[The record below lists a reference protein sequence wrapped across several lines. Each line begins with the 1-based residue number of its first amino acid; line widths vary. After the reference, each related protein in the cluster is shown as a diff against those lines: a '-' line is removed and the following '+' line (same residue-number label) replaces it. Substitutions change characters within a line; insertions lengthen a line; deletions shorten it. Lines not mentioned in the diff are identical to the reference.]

1 MNVDLKKIEKFIN
14 DLGQNM
20 RTHFKDFDLKNME
33 KNLKGIEF
41 GTHGEQPMVPAFYG
55 PEYNMISIK
64 EDISKFNYTEEELKY
79 MISHEFSHM
88 ASTRN
93 AKSMFGLRS
102 GLQRG
107 GGFFMK
113 NVAITEGLTEYV
125 TREVTGLNID
135 MAYTFERKCAE
146 ALITILG
153 DEFLQ
158 SYFDADSKSL
168 YKYTN
173 SLGISKKEM
182 NELFDDMDNS
192 LLWRNKSIKDM
203 NNNIMPSKN
212 NEYIS
217 NIEKKLV
224 DIAARVG
231 LRRNNDKES
240 IANMIHDIQKQF
252 IPLNLEFSK
261 EDGNEE
267 QFLSKYSNGLEDAF
281 LYAKKMEDDI
291 REGRITSEEQIMPK
305 KKSFFKRKQE
315 TLSLHSAPNQD
326 KVNKPNK
333 WKADIKFEHNINNNV
348 TEINQE
354 NIQGDIKNKNHDNDD
369 LTI

>member
-1 MNVDLKKIEKFIN
+1 MDIQRVEKFIKEMA
-14 DLGQNM
+14 QNM
-20 RTHFKDFDLKNME
+20 KIEFKDFELKNME
-33 KNLKGIEF
+33 INLQGLEL
-41 GTHGEQPMVPAFYG
+41 GTHGEHPNIPAFYG

-64 EDISKFNYTEEELKY
+64 EDIAELNYTEDELKY
-79 MISHEFSHM
+79 IIIHEFSHM

-93 AKSMFGLRS
+93 AKSMFNIKS

-107 GGFFMK
+107 SGFFMK
-113 NVAITEGLTEYV
+113 NIAITEGLTEYA
-125 TREVTGLNID
+125 TRKVTGLNID

-158 SYFDADSKSL
+158 SYFDADCKSL

-182 NELFDDMDNS
+182 NQLFDEMDKS
-192 LLWRNKSIKDM
+192 LLWRNKSVMDM
-203 NNNIMPSKN
+203 RNNVMPNKN
-212 NEYIS
+212 NEHIF

-224 DIAARVG
+224 DIAVRVG
-231 LRRNNDKES
+231 FRRKYDKDS
-240 IANMIHDIQKQF
+240 IANMIADIQKQF
-252 IPLNLEFSK
+252 IPSNLEFSN
-261 EDGNEE
+261 ENGNEE

-281 LYAKKMEDDI
+281 LYAKKIEEDI
-291 REGRITSEEQIMPK
+291 RTGRITTEQQIMPK

-315 TLSLHSAPNQD
+315 TFFLPSAPNQD
-326 KVNKPNK
+326 RVNKSK
-333 WKADIKFEHNINNNV
+333 QWKEDLKFEQNLNNNNV
-348 TEINQE
+348 TQINQE
-354 NIQGDIKNKNHDNDD
+354 NIQNDSKNKNHDNDD